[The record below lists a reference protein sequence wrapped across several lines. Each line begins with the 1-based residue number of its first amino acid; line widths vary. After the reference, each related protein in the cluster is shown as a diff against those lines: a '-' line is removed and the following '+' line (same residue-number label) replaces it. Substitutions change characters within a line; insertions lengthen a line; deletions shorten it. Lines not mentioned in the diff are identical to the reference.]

1 MDHDHEKL
9 KPQLISTW
17 MPNGVGAM
25 PGKRVIFAET
35 QVSSYFSLSL
45 SLSLHALLTLL
56 ALLLV
61 PLMPL
66 LISGPGSS
74 WTRRSFN

>member
-35 QVSSYFSLSL
+35 QVSASNYPVSLPLSL
-45 SLSLHALLTLL
+45 CLPSPYT
-56 ALLLV
+56 
-61 PLMPL
+61 
-66 LISGPGSS
+66 ISPSS
-74 WTRRSFN
+74 PAPNATPN

>member
-35 QVSSYFSLSL
+35 QVSSYLSL
-45 SLSLHALLTLL
+45 SLSLYPLLTLL

>member
-35 QVSSYFSLSL
+35 QVSVASLSL
-45 SLSLHALLTLL
+45 SLYALLTLL